1 MLSSFFIYSIIFHA
15 IFFATIYLSLHVSC
29 YNYWCLKSPIPKEVM
44 ILYRG
49 ASIKSSFAGLSQKLD
64 IALMG
69 KYVCLPTEFH
79 SCFCISQFSNQK
91 SVATITSKGIASL
104 VKGAIFDMKKANPRK
119 KKNLYKFHR
128 ILNSYPDL
136 ILLCMTSGVPVIK
149 NNSSW
154 FSYLI
159 HFI

>member
-1 MLSSFFIYSIIFHA
+1 
-15 IFFATIYLSLHVSC
+15 
-29 YNYWCLKSPIPKEVM
+29 M

-104 VKGAIFDMKKANPRK
+104 VKGAIFDMKKKPIQERRK
-119 KKNLYKFHR
+119 TCINF
-128 ILNSYPDL
+128 IAFL
-136 ILLCMTSGVPVIK
+136 IPTPI
-149 NNSSW
+149 
-154 FSYLI
+154 
-159 HFI
+159 